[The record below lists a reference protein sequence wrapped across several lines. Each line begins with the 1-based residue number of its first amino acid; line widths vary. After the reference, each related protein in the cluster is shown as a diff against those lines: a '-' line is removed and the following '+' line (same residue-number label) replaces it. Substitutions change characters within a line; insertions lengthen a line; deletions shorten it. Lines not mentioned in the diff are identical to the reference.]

1 MAAEVA
7 DRRRRGNAMAG
18 LCMCSV
24 AGGGEMETTYAVTP
38 PALVASGV
46 TPPACVTASFPTFV
60 LHAISTDMQP
70 NTSTAD
76 QHTAKQG
83 ASMATPDHTATP
95 LTNVDSA
102 SLKRVREGS
111 LVCLLAL

>member
-1 MAAEVA
+1 MHVQ
-7 DRRRRGNAMAG
+7 
-18 LCMCSV
+18 CSR
-24 AGGGEMETTYAVTP
+24 GGGEMETTYAVTP

-46 TPPACVTASFPTFV
+46 THPACVTASFPTFV